1 MVTVVRVSVLCSQLK
16 GQSSFGGGLGGDVDF
31 LVAGNRNQS
40 WLALAKKQ
48 FGGKEVV
55 YRMEGK
61 TERIRP
67 QKQRYQG
74 KCGGDLGSRR

>member
-1 MVTVVRVSVLCSQLK
+1 MSPPQ
-16 GQSSFGGGLGGDVDF
+16 GQSSFGGGLGGHVDF
-31 LVAGNRNQS
+31 LVAGNGNQS

-67 QKQRYQG
+67 QKRRCQVGQVWRR
-74 KCGGDLGSRR
+74 SRKQKVTD